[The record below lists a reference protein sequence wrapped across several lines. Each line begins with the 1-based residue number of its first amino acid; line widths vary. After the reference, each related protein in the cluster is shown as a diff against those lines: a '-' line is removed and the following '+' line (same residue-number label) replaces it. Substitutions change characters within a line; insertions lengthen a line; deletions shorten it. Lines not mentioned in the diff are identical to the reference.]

1 MSHSSGQ
8 PVPAPVGGAP
18 SSPGPPT
25 SGLGAQSPVPRGRPP
40 RHLPAGS
47 ARAAR
52 QPQVRRTGAERTQG
66 SGLGAARG
74 RACHWAPDGLRLH
87 KAQGGGGRGARR
99 VTAAGPRGRRMREAR
114 VWGHRCHRGRR
125 LERGAQSPE
134 RPRAAAKDGLDRRAA
149 RRPRTP
155 APTRGSAPGPRQ
167 SLTRPGAD
175 ISVPSFRTGVNPGS
189 KAQKL
194 PPYRGESKQRE
205 PAGLRPAGR
214 ALGAL
219 LGPLRLQSTLPP
231 GGQGHQRDGRTST
244 TPRLRNGGLAPTT
257 PAVPSGPRLWA
268 AAPARPRH

>member
-1 MSHSSGQ
+1 M
-8 PVPAPVGGAP
+8 
-18 SSPGPPT
+18 T
-25 SGLGAQSPVPRGRPP
+25 
-40 RHLPAGS
+40 
-47 ARAAR
+47 
-52 QPQVRRTGAERTQG
+52 T
-66 SGLGAARG
+66 
-74 RACHWAPDGLRLH
+74 
-87 KAQGGGGRGARR
+87 
-99 VTAAGPRGRRMREAR
+99 AGPRGRRMREAR

-125 LERGAQSPE
+125 LERGAQSPA

-231 GGQGHQRDGRTST
+231 GSRVTSATAAHPPPPGCEMGDWPQRP
-244 TPRLRNGGLAPTT
+244 PRFL
-257 PAVPSGPRLWA
+257 
-268 AAPARPRH
+268 PARDCGRPLPRGPGISLHLTGRRFTTKSPQKLPSQ